1 MNDGFTLLSVDD
13 YARRALR
20 TDQKS
25 EGGSLTFPLLG
36 LFGETGSLL
45 SEVKKKQRDRASY
58 LGYAGA
64 VAEELGDV
72 LWYLTAVA
80 DRSELALRDIVI
92 EAASG
97 AERALDE
104 NGPITFSALQPE
116 IIYRQNEPSIAFEKT
131 LLRLAGEVGML
142 VMDHEAER
150 SPNNEPSLKN
160 RLAAIMRT
168 LLQAANEAGITLEAA
183 AIKNLSKI
191 ADRWPD
197 PKEYPP
203 LLDRAAEADEQL
215 PRSIVIEIFEREV
228 RGQKYVFQ
236 RSRGIFLGDR
246 LTDNAATAD
255 DYRFHDVLHFG
266 YWAVLGWSP
275 VTRALLRLKRKS
287 DAVVDEVED
296 GARAT
301 LIEEGITTWIFGRA
315 KELNFFD
322 GKKQGDL
329 PFDLLKTVKYFVTGY
344 EVDQQPMWLWEE
356 AILAGYEAFRFLSK
370 HRRGSIEI
378 DMLNHRLNI
387 SPLP

>member
-1 MNDGFTLLSVDD
+1 VNDGFTVLTVDD
-13 YARRALR
+13 YAQKALR

-58 LGYAGA
+58 IGYAAA

-72 LWYLTAVA
+72 LWYLTVVA
-80 DRSELALRDIVI
+80 DRGKISLKDIVI
-92 EAASG
+92 EANRGS
-97 AERALDE
+97 EQTLDE
-104 NGPITFSALQPE
+104 GSPITFAALQPE
-116 IIYRQNEPSIAFEKT
+116 HMLRQTEPSAAFEKT
-131 LLRLAGEVGML
+131 LLHLAGEVGLL
-142 VMDHEAER
+142 VIDQEADR
-150 SPNNEPSLKN
+150 LPNNPSALKGH
-160 RLAAIMRT
+160 LVAIMRT
-168 LLQAANEAGITLEAA
+168 LLKAATEAGITLEAA
-183 AIKNLSKI
+183 AVKNLAKI

-197 PKEYPP
+197 PKDYPQ
-203 LLDRAAEADEQL
+203 LLDHAADADEKL

-236 RSRGIFLGDR
+236 RSRGLFIGDR

-266 YWAVLGWSP
+266 YWAVLAWSP

-287 DAVVDEVED
+287 DPTADEVQD
-296 GARAT
+296 GARAA
-301 LIEEGITTWIFGRA
+301 LIEEGITTWIFGKA
-315 KELNFFD
+315 QDLDFFK
-322 GKKQGDL
+322 GKKPGEL
-329 PFDLLKTVKYFVTGY
+329 PFDLLKTVKQFVTGY

-356 AILAGYEAFRFLSK
+356 AILAGYEAFRFLRE

-378 DMLNHRLNI
+378 DMQNHRLI
-387 SPLP
+387 VSPLP